1 MTETAT
7 PLPTAAACFPNIG
20 PRGRRLRYVCAGI
33 ALALALVGAGRVALL
48 RMTPIA
54 MIGPSLAFFAA
65 ALCFFQAR
73 EKT

>member
-20 PRGRRLRYVCAGI
+20 PRGRRLRYVYAGVAILLAVGGAARI
-33 ALALALVGAGRVALL
+33 AAL

-54 MIGPSLAFFAA
+54 MIGPAVAFFAA